1 MHHIDSVGLTQL
13 HLPTLNKG
21 MITMNQTTQTKVYG
35 YRWLVLLVFMF
46 IAAVTQIL
54 WITFAPIS
62 SLIAAF
68 YGVAELDVALL
79 SLIFMVVY
87 IPVSIPAAYLIDNKG
102 FRLACIV
109 GAVITAIFAIFRAFS
124 PDYLFLLIFSAGIA
138 IGQPFVF
145 NSPTKIARRWFP
157 AKERGLATGLGTMA
171 IFLGILLGLLVTP
184 FLTLWF
190 GISNMMLIYAAIAVI
205 AALLFVLIAKE
216 SPPTPPELDELEDEK
231 MITGL
236 RRIFGIKQ
244 FFILIVL
251 FFIGLGI
258 FNGVATWIEQILLGR
273 VVDITQAG
281 IVGAV
286 IIFGGIIG
294 AVIIPELSDRF
305 QRRKPFILLSL
316 AMAIPFTFLLAYH
329 PDYTVLLLSAFLLG
343 FFLMPALP
351 IGLQAGAEMT
361 KPIPEGTSAG
371 VLMIF
376 GQAGG
381 IVLILLM
388 SLVSDFTLTFY
399 WAMIMLIAL
408 NVVAL
413 LISLLFKETAQS

>member
-1 MHHIDSVGLTQL
+1 
-13 HLPTLNKG
+13 
-21 MITMNQTTQTKVYG
+21 MNETKDTKIYG
-35 YRWLVLLVFMF
+35 YRWIVLLAFMF

-54 WITFAPIS
+54 WIMFAPIS
-62 SLIAAF
+62 SLVAVL
-68 YGVAELDVALL
+68 YGVTELDVALL

-87 IPVSIPAAYLIDNKG
+87 IPVSIPSAYVIDNKG
-102 FRLACIV
+102 FKIACAV
-109 GAVITAIFAIFRAFS
+109 GAFITAIFAIFRAFS

-184 FLTLWF
+184 FAVLSF
-190 GISNMMLIYAAIAVI
+190 GFTNMMFLYAGIAIVAVI
-205 AALLFVLIAKE
+205 VFVFLARE
-216 SPPTPPELDELEDEK
+216 HPPTPPEIDEPEDEK
-231 MITGL
+231 MMTGL
-236 RRIFGIKQ
+236 RHLFGIKQ
-244 FFILIVL
+244 FFILLVL

-258 FNGVATWIEQILLGR
+258 FNGIATWIEQILLGR
-273 VVDITQAG
+273 VVDLTQAG
-281 IVGAV
+281 IVGAT

-305 QRRKPFILLSL
+305 QRRKPFILLAL
-316 AMAIPFTFLLAYH
+316 VMAIPFTFLLAYH
-329 PDYTVLLLSAFLLG
+329 PDYTVILISAFLLG

-361 KPIPEGTSAG
+361 TPIPEGTSAG

-388 SLVSDFTLTFY
+388 SLVSDIMFTFF
-399 WAMIMLIAL
+399 WAMMLLIVL
-408 NVVAL
+408 DVFAL
-413 LISLLFKETAQS
+413 LVSLLFKETAKG

>member
-1 MHHIDSVGLTQL
+1 MNET
-13 HLPTLNKG
+13 KG
-21 MITMNQTTQTKVYG
+21 TKIYS
-35 YRWLVLLVFMF
+35 YRWIVLLAFMF

-54 WITFAPIS
+54 WIMFAPIS
-62 SLIAAF
+62 SLVALL
-68 YGVAELDVALL
+68 YGVTELDIAFL

-87 IPVSIPAAYLIDNKG
+87 IPVSIPSAYVIDNKG
-102 FRLACIV
+102 FKIACVI
-109 GAVITAIFAIFRAFS
+109 GAFITAIFAIVRAFS
-124 PDYLFLLIFSAGIA
+124 PTYPLLLIFSAGIA

-184 FLTLWF
+184 FATLAF
-190 GISNMMLIYAAIAVI
+190 GFTNMMFLYAGIAIVAAIV
-205 AALLFVLIAKE
+205 FVFLARE
-216 SPPTPPELDELEDEK
+216 HPPTPPEMDELEDEK
-231 MITGL
+231 MMTGL
-236 RRIFGIKQ
+236 RRLFGIKQ
-244 FFILIVL
+244 FFILLVL

-258 FNGVATWIEQILLGR
+258 FNGIATWIEQILLGR
-273 VVDITQAG
+273 VVDLTQAG
-281 IVGAV
+281 IVGAT

-305 QRRKPFILLSL
+305 QRRKPFILLAL
-316 AMAIPFTFLLAYH
+316 VMAIPFTFLLAYH
-329 PDYTVLLLSAFLLG
+329 PDYTVILISAFLLG

-361 KPIPEGTSAG
+361 TPIPEGTSAG

-388 SLVSDFTLTFY
+388 SLVSDIMFTFF
-399 WAMIMLIAL
+399 WAMMLLIVL
-408 NVVAL
+408 DVFAL
-413 LISLLFKETAQS
+413 LVSLLFKETAKG

>member
-1 MHHIDSVGLTQL
+1 MISMP
-13 HLPTLNKG
+13 PTEES
-21 MITMNQTTQTKVYG
+21 QVYG
-35 YRWLVLLVFMF
+35 YRWIVLLVFMF

-62 SLIAAF
+62 SL
-68 YGVAELDVALL
+68 VALLYAVTELDVALL

-87 IPVSIPAAYLIDNKG
+87 IPVSIPSAYLIDNKG
-102 FRLACIV
+102 FRYACAV
-109 GAVITAIFAIFRAFS
+109 GAFITAIFAVFRAFS
-124 PDYLFLLIFSAGIA
+124 PTYLFLLIFSAGIA

-157 AKERGLATGLGTMA
+157 VKERGLATGLGTMA

-184 FLTLWF
+184 FATIAF
-190 GISNMMLIYAAIAVI
+190 GFANMMLLYAAVAVI
-205 AALLFVLIAKE
+205 AAILFVLLAKE
-216 SPPTPPELDELEDEK
+216 FPPTPPMLDEPEDEK
-231 MITGL
+231 MMTGL
-236 RRIFGIKQ
+236 RHLFGIKQ

-258 FNGVATWIEQILLGR
+258 FNGIATWIEQILLGR
-273 VVDITQAG
+273 VIDLTQAG

-286 IIFGGIIG
+286 LIFGGIIG
-294 AVIIPELSDRF
+294 AVIIPELSDRI

-316 AMAIPFTFLLAYH
+316 LMAIPFTFLLAYH
-329 PDYTVLLLSAFLLG
+329 PDYTVLLISAFLLG

-388 SLVSDFTLTFY
+388 SLVSDFMMTFF
-399 WAMIMLIAL
+399 WSMIILVVL
-408 NVVAL
+408 NVIAL
-413 LISLLFKETAQS
+413 LISLLFHETASVTR

>member
-1 MHHIDSVGLTQL
+1 MSQ
-13 HLPTLNKG
+13 
-21 MITMNQTTQTKVYG
+21 TMEANVYG
-35 YRWLVLLVFMF
+35 YRWIVLLVFMF

-62 SLIAAF
+62 SLVAVV
-68 YGVAELDVALL
+68 YGVTELDVALL

-87 IPVSIPAAYLIDNKG
+87 IPVSIPSAYLIDNKG
-102 FRLACIV
+102 FRLACAV
-109 GAVITAIFAIFRAFS
+109 GSFITAIFAVFRAFS

-145 NSPTKIARRWFP
+145 NSPTKLARRWFP
-157 AKERGLATGLGTMA
+157 AKERGLATGLGTMS

-184 FLTLWF
+184 FLTLWL
-190 GISNMMLIYAAIAVI
+190 GISNMMLIYAALAVI
-205 AALLFVLIAKE
+205 AAIFFVLIAKE
-216 SPPTPPELDELEDEK
+216 YPPTLPELNEPEDEK

-258 FNGVATWIEQILLGR
+258 FNGIATWIEQILLGR
-273 VVDITQAG
+273 VIDLTQAG
-281 IVGAV
+281 VVGAT

-316 AMAIPFTFLLAYH
+316 IMAIPFTFLLAYY
-329 PDYTVLLLSAFLLG
+329 PDYNVLLVSAFLLG

-361 KPIPEGTSAG
+361 TPIPEGTSAG

-388 SLVSDFTLTFY
+388 SLVNDFMMSFF
-399 WAMIMLIAL
+399 WAMIMLIIL
-408 NVVAL
+408 NLIAL
-413 LISLLFKETAQS
+413 LVSLLLKETAKSGSK

>member
-1 MHHIDSVGLTQL
+1 MNET
-13 HLPTLNKG
+13 KG
-21 MITMNQTTQTKVYG
+21 TKIFG
-35 YRWLVLLVFMF
+35 YRWIVLLAFMF

-54 WITFAPIS
+54 WIMFAPIS
-62 SLIAAF
+62 SLVALL
-68 YGVAELDVALL
+68 YGVTELDVAFL

-87 IPVSIPAAYLIDNKG
+87 IPVSIPSAYVIDNKG
-102 FRLACIV
+102 FKIACVV
-109 GAVITAIFAIFRAFS
+109 GAFITAIFAIFRAFS

-184 FLTLWF
+184 FVTIAF
-190 GISNMMLIYAAIAVI
+190 GFTNMMFLYAGVAIVAAIV
-205 AALLFVLIAKE
+205 FVFLARE
-216 SPPTPPELDELEDEK
+216 HPPAPPEMDELEDEK
-231 MITGL
+231 MMTGL
-236 RRIFGIKQ
+236 RQLFGIKQ
-244 FFILIVL
+244 FFILLVL

-258 FNGVATWIEQILLGR
+258 FNGIATWIEQILLGR
-273 VVDITQAG
+273 VVDLTQAG
-281 IVGAV
+281 IVGAT

-305 QRRKPFILLSL
+305 QQRKPFILLAL
-316 AMAIPFTFLLAYH
+316 LMAIPFTFLLAYH
-329 PDYTVLLLSAFLLG
+329 PDYTVILISAFLLG

-361 KPIPEGTSAG
+361 TPIPEGTSAG

-388 SLVSDFTLTFY
+388 SLVSDIMFTFF
-399 WAMIMLIAL
+399 WAMMLLIVL
-408 NVVAL
+408 DVFAL
-413 LISLLFKETAQS
+413 LVSLLLKETAKG

>member
-1 MHHIDSVGLTQL
+1 MDET
-13 HLPTLNKG
+13 KG
-21 MITMNQTTQTKVYG
+21 TKIYG
-35 YRWLVLLVFMF
+35 YRWVVLVAFMF
-46 IAAVTQIL
+46 IAAVTQLL
-54 WITFAPIS
+54 WIMFAPIS
-62 SLIAAF
+62 SLVALL
-68 YGVAELDVALL
+68 YGATELDIALL

-87 IPVSIPAAYLIDNKG
+87 IPVSIPSAYVIDSRG
-102 FRLACIV
+102 FKIACVI
-109 GAVITAIFAIFRAFS
+109 GAFITAIFAILRAFS
-124 PDYLFLLIFSAGIA
+124 PTYLMLLIFSAGIA

-184 FLTLWF
+184 FATLAF
-190 GISNMMLIYAAIAVI
+190 GFTNMMFLYAGIAIVAAIVF
-205 AALLFVLIAKE
+205 LFLARE
-216 SPPTPPELDELEDEK
+216 QPSTPPEMDELEDEK
-231 MITGL
+231 MMTGL
-236 RRIFGIKQ
+236 RRLFGIKQ
-244 FFILIVL
+244 FFILLVL

-258 FNGVATWIEQILLGR
+258 FNGIATWIEQILLGR
-273 VVDITQAG
+273 VVDLTQAG
-281 IVGAV
+281 IVGAT

-305 QRRKPFILLSL
+305 QRRKPFILLAL
-316 AMAIPFTFLLAYH
+316 VMAIPFTFLLAYH
-329 PDYTVLLLSAFLLG
+329 PDYTVILISAFLLG

-361 KPIPEGTSAG
+361 TPIPEGTSAG

-388 SLVSDFTLTFY
+388 SLVRDVMLTFF
-399 WAMIMLIAL
+399 WAMMLLIVL
-408 NVVAL
+408 DVFAL
-413 LISLLFKETAQS
+413 LGSLLFKETAKG

>member
-1 MHHIDSVGLTQL
+1 
-13 HLPTLNKG
+13 
-21 MITMNQTTQTKVYG
+21 MITMNQTEKTKVYG

-46 IAAVTQIL
+46 IAAVTQVL

-68 YGVAELDVALL
+68 YGVTELDVALL

-87 IPVSIPAAYLIDNKG
+87 LPVSIPAAYLIDSKG

-109 GAVITAIFAIFRAFS
+109 GAFITALFAIFRAFS

-157 AKERGLATGLGTMA
+157 IKERGLATGLGTMA

-184 FLTLWF
+184 FLTIWF
-190 GISNMMLIYAAIAVI
+190 GIPNMMIIYAAIAVI
-205 AALLFVLIAKE
+205 AALMFVLVAKE
-216 SPPTPPELDELEDEK
+216 SPPTPPEFDEPEDEK
-231 MITGL
+231 MTTGL

-258 FNGVATWIEQILLGR
+258 FNGIATWIEQILLGR
-273 VVDITQAG
+273 VVTITQAG

-316 AMAIPFTFLLAYH
+316 LMAIPFTFLLAYH
-329 PDYTVLLLSAFLLG
+329 PDYNVLLLSAFLLG

-351 IGLQAGAEMT
+351 IGLQAGAELT

-388 SLVSDFTLTFY
+388 SLVSDLTLTFY
-399 WAMIMLIAL
+399 WAMIMLIVL
-408 NVVAL
+408 NLIAL
-413 LISLLFKETAQS
+413 LISLLLKETAQS